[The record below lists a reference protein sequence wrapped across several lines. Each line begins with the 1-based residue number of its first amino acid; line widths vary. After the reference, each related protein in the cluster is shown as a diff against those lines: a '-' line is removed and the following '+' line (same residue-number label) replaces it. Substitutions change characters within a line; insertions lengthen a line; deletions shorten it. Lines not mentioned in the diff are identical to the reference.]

1 MRAFER
7 AQSCRAGA
15 LLDVAVQAGASTDG
29 ARGGCALV
37 AGYRHRTLCATA
49 LRPGRPR
56 CERRRAADWP
66 LRRVSAPRNR
76 ARLAT
81 RRIHATVAAADWPL
95 RRVSTPRNR
104 ARLATRR
111 IHACPAAPAATSAT
125 HRAPTNTPPGRL
137 PHPRRPKCAG
147 GLDTVAERPTRP
159 APPEPRYG
167 RRATYSTGTTRPRY
181 GRRASHSTGTAN
193 PAQPQCGGLS
203 AFRRASFSVPVP
215 RGSSGWGVGSLP
227 GGGSVVTRRRF
238 GRGFCSSDTYCG
250 WMIVIGSVAGLES
263 TPRVSITRRA
273 TESGSLNSSKA
284 CTRR

>member
-1 MRAFER
+1 VCTCGGLPAPHTVRNCT
-7 AQSCRAGA
+7 SAGA
-15 LLDVAVQAGASTDG
+15 TPLRAVPCGRLATSAGFNAPQPRPTGHSTHRCLPGGSRGNLGHAARPDNHATRPAAAS
-29 ARGGCALV
+29 APPEMR
-37 AGYRHRTLCATA
+37 
-49 LRPGRPR
+49 GRPR
-56 CERRRAADWP
+56 YGRRATY
-66 LRRVSAPRNR
+66 STSTTR
-76 ARLAT
+76 ASIRSQSGLLD
-81 RRIHATVAAADWPL
+81 RHDQ
-95 RRVSTPRNR
+95 S
-104 ARLATRR
+104 
-111 IHACPAAPAATSAT
+111 
-125 HRAPTNTPPGRL
+125 
-137 PHPRRPKCAG
+137 
-147 GLDTVAERPTRP
+147 LDTVAERPTRP
-159 APPEPRYG
+159 ARPEPRYG
-167 RRATYSTGTTRPRY
+167 RRATHSTGTTSTTRPRY
-181 GRRASHSTGTAN
+181 GRRATYSTGTAN